1 MRPSVSA
8 RPARKS
14 TLLPAPNLSI
24 HAGRR
29 VADPRHIWGLASM
42 CDRAVLA
49 IVDGMPLRCLIVDDN
64 VSFRD
69 EMCALL
75 EEQGISVVGGAAS
88 GTEARQQIAELQ
100 PDVALVDIDLGG
112 ESGLELVSTLYE
124 RSSPT
129 AVPNVILISTHDGGE
144 YADLIEA
151 SPALGFL
158 AKTDLSAATI
168 LQMVATVDGSA
179 PSGPSRSDE
188 RPGT

>member
-1 MRPSVSA
+1 MC
-8 RPARKS
+8 
-14 TLLPAPNLSI
+14 
-24 HAGRR
+24 GR
-29 VADPRHIWGLASM
+29 AI
-42 CDRAVLA
+42 LA

-75 EEQGISVVGGAAS
+75 EEQGISVVGGAGS
-88 GTEARQQIAELQ
+88 GTEACQQIAELR

-112 ESGLELVSTLYE
+112 ESGLELVRTLYA
-124 RSSPT
+124 RSSRT
-129 AVPNVILISTHDGGE
+129 AVPNVILISTHDGSE

-179 PSGPSRSDE
+179 PSGPSRFD
-188 RPGT
+188 

>member
-1 MRPSVSA
+1 
-8 RPARKS
+8 
-14 TLLPAPNLSI
+14 
-24 HAGRR
+24 
-29 VADPRHIWGLASM
+29 M
-42 CDRAVLA
+42 CGRAVLA

-88 GTEARQQIAELQ
+88 GTEACQQIAELQ

-112 ESGLELVSTLYE
+112 ESGFELVRRLCDGSNPAE
-124 RSSPT
+124 
-129 AVPNVILISTHDGGE
+129 VQNVILISTHDPGE

-158 AKTDLSAATI
+158 PKTDLSAPTI
-168 LQMVATVDGSA
+168 VRMLDGA
-179 PSGPSRSDE
+179 DGGGPRPSDE
-188 RPGT
+188 RRET